1 MAAGGLMMPLIS
13 VVMPVFNAANT
24 LPLALASLQAQSC
37 EAWQCIIVDDGSTD
51 NPGQVVDAVGDS
63 RIQYHHL
70 DRNRGRGYARQYAL
84 EMAQGRYITF
94 LDADDWIYPEKFQ
107 DQVELLE
114 AEPDVAIV
122 STGMAIAN
130 TNDHLVGVRCS
141 NGNAPVMHPPVR
153 HLGMPPLAFAPSM
166 IIADLAKQTGF
177 DTAFPIAEDADFLL
191 RALLGTRFA
200 VLPAPLYVYR
210 EPGSTTLNKVSA
222 ALEYGCR
229 MFQKQF
235 DQYPLDSAIEI
246 AKARGKQMLY
256 HSAAALGLWDYV
268 IARRSQV
275 PTDDDHQHYRDAWQT
290 VAGVVA
296 SYGLAV

>member
-51 NPGQVVDAVGDS
+51 HPGQVVDAVGDS
-63 RIQYHHL
+63 RIQCHHL

-130 TNDHLVGVRCS
+130 ANDHLVGVRCS
-141 NGNAPVMHPPVR
+141 NGSMPVMHHPIR
-153 HLGMPPLAFAPSM
+153 HPGMPPLAFAPSM
-166 IIADLAKQTGF
+166 IIADIAKQTGF

-210 EPGSTTLNKVSA
+210 EPSSTTLDKVSA
-222 ALEYGCR
+222 ALEYCCR

-235 DQYPLDSAIEI
+235 VQYPLDSAIEI
-246 AKARGKQMLY
+246 AKARGKQMIY
-256 HSAAALGLWDYV
+256 HSAATLGLWDYV
-268 IARRSQV
+268 IARRSRI
-275 PTDDDHQHYRDAWQT
+275 PTDEDHQHYRDAWQT
-290 VAGVVA
+290 VASIVS
-296 SYGLAV
+296 SYNLAV